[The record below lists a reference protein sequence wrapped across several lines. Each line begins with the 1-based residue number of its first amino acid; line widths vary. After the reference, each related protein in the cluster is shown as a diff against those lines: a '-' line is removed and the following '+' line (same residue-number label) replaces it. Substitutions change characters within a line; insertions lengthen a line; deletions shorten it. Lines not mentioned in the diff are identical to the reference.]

1 MKEKIKAYL
10 ESKNIRFVDND
21 AFLSFGVNGKDTFWT
36 TAFRT
41 ADDSIVNI
49 YSIIPAKVPAGR
61 YDAFTK
67 AVNALNVNIRY
78 GSFELVT
85 EGEGAGEAR
94 CRTSL
99 FVPDSLDGGAFAEF
113 MDNVITL
120 HEGVMDAFAA
130 EMIKLACSDSE
141 D

>member
-36 TAFRT
+36 TAIR

-49 YSIIPAKVPAGR
+49 YSIVPTKVPAER
-61 YDAFTK
+61 YDSFIK
-67 AVNALNVNIRY
+67 AANALNVNIRY

-94 CRTSL
+94 CRTPL
-99 FVPDSLDGGAFAEF
+99 FIPKSLDGVAFTEL
-113 MDNVITL
+113 MDSVIMF

-130 EMIKLACSDSE
+130 EMVKIACSDNE
-141 D
+141 E

>member
-10 ESKNIRFVDND
+10 ESRNIRFVDND

-36 TAFRT
+36 TAIR

-49 YSIIPAKVPAGR
+49 YSIVPTKVPAER
-61 YDAFTK
+61 YDSFTK
-67 AVNALNVNIRY
+67 AANALNVNIRY

-94 CRTSL
+94 CRTPL
-99 FVPDSLDGGAFAEF
+99 FVPDNLDSGAFANL

-130 EMIKLACSDSE
+130 EMIKIACSDSE

>member
-10 ESKNIRFVDND
+10 ESKNIRFIDND

-36 TAFRT
+36 TAIR

-49 YSIIPAKVPAGR
+49 YSIIPTKVPEKR

-94 CRTSL
+94 CRTSV
-99 FVPDSLDGGAFAEF
+99 FVSESLDGGAFTEL
-113 MDNVITL
+113 MDSVITL

-130 EMIKLACSDSE
+130 EMVKIACSDGE
-141 D
+141 E